1 MTDSPHLRAVAS
13 TLDSATDPAIALA
26 AIDLAGTA
34 AGLLL
39 GGSQDVPLLGC
50 SAAIVSLDAAYAE
63 LRHLDD
69 PDADLPPPAL
79 ARETPEDV
87 PAVVTAVLGL
97 ITATAH
103 ALRRIIAH
111 TDDAD
116 TARACSRAVLQLD
129 LAAGFL
135 RDDLP

>member
-13 TLDSATDPAIALA
+13 TLDSATDPAVALA
-26 AIDLAGTA
+26 AIDLACTA

-39 GGSQDVPLLGC
+39 GGSHDVPLLGC
-50 SAAIVSLDAAYAE
+50 SAAVVSLDAAYAE
-63 LRHLDD
+63 LRHLDN
-69 PDADLPPPAL
+69 PDADRPGPPL
-79 ARETPEDV
+79 ARERPEDV

-103 ALRRIIAH
+103 ALRRIITH
-111 TDDAD
+111 TDDPGTAHAC
-116 TARACSRAVLQLD
+116 ARAVIQLD

>member
-1 MTDSPHLRAVAS
+1 MTDSLDLTAVAS
-13 TLDSATDPAIALA
+13 TLDTATHPAIALA
-26 AIDLAGTA
+26 AVDLACTA

-39 GGSQDVPLLGC
+39 GHSHEVPLLGC
-50 SAAIVSLDAAYAE
+50 SAAVVSLDAAYAE

-69 PDADLPPPAL
+69 PDADRPGPAL
-79 ARETPEDV
+79 AREAPEDV
-87 PAVVTAVLGL
+87 PAVVVAVLGL

-111 TDDAD
+111 TDDAGV
-116 TARACSRAVLQLD
+116 ARACSRAVLQLD
-129 LAAGFL
+129 LAARFL